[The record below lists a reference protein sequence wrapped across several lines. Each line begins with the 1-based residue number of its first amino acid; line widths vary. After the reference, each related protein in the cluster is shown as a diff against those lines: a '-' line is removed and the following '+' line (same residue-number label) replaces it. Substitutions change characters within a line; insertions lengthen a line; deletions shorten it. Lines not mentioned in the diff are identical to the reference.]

1 MGFVKDSVDNIVT
14 AINAGTYSQTFTAQK
29 NYRPSHNLE
38 SKGLTVQVWPES
50 YDRVMDARDRI
61 QRSEARINIMVRRGV
76 TIPDGVNSTA
86 DIDDMLDL
94 VDEIMSQ
101 VLTEVNNLLEI
112 SSEGAYDGGRLYND
126 SDFAVIVTAIIR
138 TMTR

>member
-1 MGFVKDSVDNIVT
+1 M
-14 AINAGTYSQTFTAQK
+14 AGSII
-29 NYRPSHNLE
+29 L
-38 SKGLTVQVWPES
+38 
-50 YDRVMDARDRI
+50 
-61 QRSEARINIMVRRGV
+61 VRRGV